1 MAHCFLFVS
10 IVLTARLTKG
20 YLEVSLLRYYKQ
32 DNYFG
37 LFFFFKAPT

>member
-20 YLEVSLLRYYKQ
+20 YLEVSLWRYYKQ

-37 LFFFFKAPT
+37 LFFFF